1 MVPAVRVV
9 TVAFNLLRR
18 NEQPLMVLASSRI
31 DPAIEHCN
39 LRRITISHVA
49 AGFPGIVWHM
59 PRRVKPLVE
68 WQVLRWMTFM
78 LLRLCSNGEQD
89 EERDGWAHDGLHIE
103 GTDHH

>member
-18 NEQPLMVLASSRI
+18 NEQPLRVLASSRI
-31 DPAIEHCN
+31 DPAIEYCN
-39 LRRITISHVA
+39 LRRITISFVA
-49 AGFPGIVWHM
+49 AGFLGIVWHV